1 MKILFAGTPD
11 FAVLPLKNIIENGF
25 EVVGVVTQ
33 ADKPQGRKG
42 VLTPPPVKVFAL
54 EKGLTVLQPAKIK
67 ENIDEIKSLGADVM
81 ITCAYGQILTQS
93 VLDCFP
99 KGVWNIHAGLLP
111 FYRGASPIQSCILN
125 GEKETGVSIM
135 QTELGLDCGDILC
148 VEKTEITP
156 TETYGEL
163 SNRLSIIGANLI
175 VKALKMLEKG
185 DYALEKQ
192 GDDGVNIVRKIGKE
206 HAKIDFSKSGKEIV
220 DLVRGMNPAP
230 VAYTQVGDMKINVYL
245 AEKATLLDNEKAAA
259 ENAKIGEVLS
269 DKVKRG
275 LLVKCGDG
283 AVKLLQVQAA
293 GGKAMSGGDFLNG
306 RKVQKGQ
313 VLYVE

>member
-25 EVVGVVTQ
+25 DVVGVITQ

-54 EKGLTVLQPAKIK
+54 ERGIPVFQPAKIK
-67 ENIDEIKSLGADVM
+67 EEINTLKTFGADVM
-81 ITCAYGQILTQS
+81 VTCAYGRILTQA

-111 FYRGASPIQSCILN
+111 KYRGASPIQSCIIN
-125 GEKETGVSIM
+125 GETETGVSIM
-135 QTELGLDCGDILC
+135 QTQLGLDCGDIMC
-148 VEKTEITP
+148 VERTEITP
-156 TETYGEL
+156 TETYGQL
-163 SNRLSIIGANLI
+163 SERLSLIGANLI

-185 DYALEKQ
+185 GYALEKQ
-192 GDDGVNIVRKIGKE
+192 SDEGINVVRKINKE
-206 HAKIDFSKSGKEIV
+206 QAGIDFSKSAKEIV
-220 DLVRGMNPAP
+220 DLVRGMNPSP
-230 VAYTQVGDMKINVYL
+230 IAYTQVGDMKINVYL
-245 AEKATLLDNEKAAA
+245 AEKATLNEE
-259 ENAKIGEVLS
+259 ENAGLKNAKYGEVLS

-293 GGKAMSGGDFLNG
+293 GGKMISGNDFLNG

-313 VLYVE
+313 VFSC